1 MLDWQAACDPYVAH
15 YHMND
20 NHGKLDKHLPL
31 GEGIAPWKE
40 ILPKMKKD
48 VSVLIEVDSLE
59 KLQETCCLS
68 GAGPKRNVQNHKEN
82 NQRRQRNFP
91 HTDVFVTRHSF
102 SVDMF

>member
-1 MLDWQAACDPYVAH
+1 MCLAISLQNAGVGLASSLWPYVAH

-31 GEGIAPWKE
+31 GEGIAPWEE

-59 KLQETCCLS
+59 KYKKSVAFLEQ
-68 GAGPKRNVQNHKEN
+68 VQKE
-82 NQRRQRNFP
+82 R
-91 HTDVFVTRHSF
+91 SK
-102 SVDMF
+102 S